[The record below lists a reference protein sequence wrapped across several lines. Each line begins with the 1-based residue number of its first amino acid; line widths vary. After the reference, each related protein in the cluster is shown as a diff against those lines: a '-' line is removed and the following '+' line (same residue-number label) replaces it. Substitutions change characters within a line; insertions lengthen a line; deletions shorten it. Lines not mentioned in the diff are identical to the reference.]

1 MNLEPKDSRND
12 SSLIAIRTLA
22 VIDIGASSIRLQ
34 LAELMSDGQIK
45 YQETLTHAVS
55 LGKESFTTGIISRE
69 TIDECVRVLKIFRRK
84 LEEYTL
90 TPQLNVR
97 VIATSGLR
105 EANNRLEFQD
115 RVYIA
120 TGFEIEPFDEAEL
133 HRVTY
138 LGIQPYLT
146 GSADVFSGDSVVSEV
161 GGGTTEFL
169 YLQQGNVKF
178 SRTFRMGSLRLRKI
192 IEEYDAP
199 LAKTKKILT
208 AQIEQHIQQIQ
219 HLIHDETA
227 KYVALGGDI
236 RFFMNLI
243 QRDFR
248 PGVLSEVSVDTLGQ
262 FVDQVLEKQPE
273 QLVARYR
280 LSLAEAQALG
290 PALLAHKLLAKRF
303 NNDVVYVGESNMRRS
318 MLQEMAGGFAW
329 TDSIRQ
335 QILSSAKQFAR
346 KYDTDMKHAE
356 AIADFATQLFDDLR
370 DIHQLDPRYRSLLEL
385 AALLHEVGMYV
396 SGRSF
401 HKHSM
406 YLIQNS
412 ELFGVSQRSLFLV
425 SLIARY
431 HRRATPQPTHEGY
444 NTLDRENRIVV
455 AKLASLLRLAVALES
470 SRSQRIKEIT
480 CKVEAKQVTLH
491 ARALGDI
498 SAEQLECQQSG
509 EMFEN
514 LFGIDL
520 QLVNVDTESRDDYL

>member
-1 MNLEPKDSRND
+1 MNIEPIDARNEPT
-12 SSLIAIRTLA
+12 LIATKALA

-34 LAELMSDGQIK
+34 LAELMSDGSLTH
-45 YQETLTHAVS
+45 QETLTHAVS
-55 LGKESFTTGIISRE
+55 LGKDSFSTGIISRT
-69 TIDECVRVLKIFRRK
+69 TIEECVRVLKIFRRK
-84 LEEYTL
+84 LEEYGL
-90 TPQLNVR
+90 TPQTNVR

-146 GSADVFSGDSVVSEV
+146 GSPDTFAGDSVVSEV

-192 IEEYDAP
+192 IEDYDAP
-199 LAKTKKILT
+199 LAKTKKMLT

-236 RFFMNLI
+236 RFYMKLTK
-243 QRDFR
+243 REFR
-248 PGVLSEVSVDTLGQ
+248 PGVLSEVGVDTLGE
-262 FVDQVLEKQPE
+262 FVDQVLQKQPE
-273 QLVARYR
+273 QLVTMYR
-280 LSLAEAQALG
+280 MSLAEAQALG

-303 NNDVVYVGESNMRRS
+303 NNDVLYVADSNMRRS
-318 MLQEMAGGFAW
+318 VLHEMAGGFAW
-329 TDSIRQ
+329 SESIRQ
-335 QILSSAKQFAR
+335 QIVSSAKQFAK
-346 KYDTDMKHAE
+346 KYDTDMDHAE
-356 AIADFATQLFDDLR
+356 AIAHFALQLFDDLR
-370 DIHQLDPRYRSLLEL
+370 EIHQLDPRYRSILEL

-412 ELFGVSQRSLFLV
+412 ELFGVSQQNLFLV

-444 NTLDRENRIVV
+444 NLLDRESRIIV
-455 AKLASLLRLAVALES
+455 AKLASLLRVAVALES
-470 SRSQRIKEIT
+470 SRSQRIKEIS
-480 CKVEAKQVTLH
+480 CKVDAQQVTIV
-491 ARALGDI
+491 AKALGDI
-498 SAEQLECQQSG
+498 SAEQLEAQQSG
-509 EMFEN
+509 QMFEN
-514 LFGIDL
+514 LFGVEL
-520 QLVNVDTESRDDYL
+520 QLLTLETENRDDNN